1 MKYITLLS
9 IFLIIGCGSNK
20 KDNQKLDENSKN
32 TVYIPISMLRV
43 HKIKIDSITYIIVKD
58 FGSGGVAITKHSK

>member
-1 MKYITLLS
+1 
-9 IFLIIGCGSNK
+9 
-20 KDNQKLDENSKN
+20 
-32 TVYIPISMLRV
+32 MLRV

>member
-9 IFLIIGCGSNK
+9 VFFIIGCSSNK
-20 KDNQKLDENSKN
+20 KDNQELQQKSEN

-43 HKIKIDSITYIIVKD
+43 HKIKIDSIEYIIVKD

>member
-1 MKYITLLS
+1 MKYITILS
-9 IFLIIGCGSNK
+9 VFFIIGCSSNK
-20 KDNQKLDENSKN
+20 KENQEMQTKSEN

-43 HKIKIDSITYIIVKD
+43 HKIKIDSIEYIIVKD

>member
-1 MKYITLLS
+1 MKYITILS
-9 IFLIIGCGSNK
+9 VFFIIGCSSNK
-20 KDNQKLDENSKN
+20 KENQEMETKSEN

-43 HKIKIDSITYIIVKD
+43 HKIKIDSIEYIIVKD